1 MTPIVQLRKEPRA
14 VATPE
19 GQFRRTSQ
27 IPTARIPPSL
37 LKILGLNPRPESLE

>member
-19 GQFRRTSQ
+19 GQFRHTSQ
-27 IPTARIPPSL
+27 IPTARVPPSL
-37 LKILGLNPRPESLE
+37 LKILGLKSTP